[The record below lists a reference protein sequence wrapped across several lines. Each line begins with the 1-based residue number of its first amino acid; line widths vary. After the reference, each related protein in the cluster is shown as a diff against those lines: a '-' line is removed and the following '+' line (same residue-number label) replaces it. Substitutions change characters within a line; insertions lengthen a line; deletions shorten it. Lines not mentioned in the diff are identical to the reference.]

1 MRLPTVLQSR
11 DNQNISQPFVFP
23 PSQSWDGN
31 DGNWSVTCPP
41 RSFFSSHSESIL
53 TVNRSTFTI
62 HVGTPAQGF
71 RILPATNGNEIWVPL
86 PQGCSS
92 TDGTNC
98 GDHRGVGT
106 FNGSPSNGFQTNQS
120 STWSAIGIFDL
131 IGEKGLNYTG
141 NGQYGYDNVGPGSSI
156 SSTSGSSSL
165 DLPQQVV
172 AGIATNEF
180 YLGVLGLGPKPANF
194 TSSNDP
200 TKSYMR
206 TLADQNLIP
215 SLSFGYTA
223 GARYRLKSVFGS
235 LTLGGYDASRFTPN
249 NLNFT
254 FGPDDSRSL
263 LVGVQSI
270 TASNT
275 IIGAI
280 TPLSSG
286 ILSLVDSGTPHIWLP
301 TAACT
306 VFERA
311 FGLTYDPHTDLYLVN
326 SSTHAQLTQLNPTVT
341 FTLGNEISGG
351 DTINIT
357 LPYGSFDLQASHPIY
372 PNATAYFP
380 LRRAANESQYTLGR
394 TFFQEAYITV
404 DYTRSQFSVR
414 QAVFQDPMP
423 AQQIKAITSFATT
436 RVGVPQYPSSRMSIG
451 TILATTF
458 SILTLTIIIITL
470 IIRQRRRDR
479 RIKALE
485 KERETS
491 LLKTPSHS
499 LSQSSDTRHLNAA
512 ATDLL
517 TSLKPELP
525 NDTVPPVQQL
535 EGKEVPLGVKDV
547 GSNGK
552 QELRAEP
559 VEREIGG
566 GEVFEMAGGEGW
578 VREMPEVGQ
587 EKRLNIPGG
596 FQKEKIVL

>member
-1 MRLPTVLQSR
+1 MRLSTVLQSR
-11 DNQNISQPFVFP
+11 DIKNISQPFVFP
-23 PSQSWDGN
+23 PSQSWDGI

-41 RSFFSSHSESIL
+41 QNFFSSQSESIL
-53 TVNRSTFTI
+53 TVIRSTFII
-62 HVGTPAQGF
+62 HVGTPGQGF

-92 TDGTNC
+92 TEGTNC
-98 GDHRGVGT
+98 GNHRGVST

-120 STWSAIGIFDL
+120 STWSSIGIFDL

-141 NGQYGYDNVGPGSSI
+141 NGQYGYDTVGPGP
-156 SSTSGSSSL
+156 STSGSSSL
-165 DLPQQVV
+165 DLPHQVV

-180 YLGVLGLGPKPANF
+180 YLGMFGLGPKPANF
-194 TSSNDP
+194 TNFIDP

-206 TLADQNLIP
+206 TLADRNLIP
-215 SLSFGYTA
+215 SLSFGYSA
-223 GARYRLKSVFGS
+223 GAKYRLKSVYGS

-275 IIGAI
+275 ICGTI

-311 FGLTYDPHTDLYLVN
+311 FGLTYDPRTDLYLVN

-372 PNATAYFP
+372 PNAISYFP

-394 TFFQEAYITV
+394 TFLQEAYITV
-404 DYTRSQFSVR
+404 DYTRSQFFVR

-423 AQQIKAITSFATT
+423 AQQIKAITSLNTT
-436 RVGVPQYPSSRMSIG
+436 SAGIPYYTSGKMSVG
-451 TILATTF
+451 TILGTTF
-458 SILTLTIIIITL
+458 CLLTFVIIIISL

-491 LLKTPSHS
+491 LLTTPSHS
-499 LSQSSDTRHLNAA
+499 LSQSLDTRHSNAA
-512 ATDLL
+512 AIDPLI
-517 TSLKPELP
+517 SLKPELP
-525 NDTVPPVQQL
+525 NVTVSPVQQL

-547 GSNGK
+547 GRNGK
-552 QELRAEP
+552 QELRGEP
-559 VEREIGG
+559 VEREIGDE
-566 GEVFEMAGGEGW
+566 EVLKC
-578 VREMPEVGQ
+578 Q
-587 EKRLNIPGG
+587 EERNG
-596 FQKEKIVL
+596 